1 MTKKFILAMFA
12 LSAVTFGS
20 FAANDKAPECR
31 KGRECN
37 QKVRC
42 EQKQCDRKA
51 RPCPN
56 PFEGLNLTESQNT
69 QLEALRASQPCG
81 KDSAGC
87 KRGER
92 KDKGQRPDCR
102 QGKRDCLAKVK
113 GILTPE
119 QYVTFLENSF
129 VNRGGRKADIHK
141 DGNRCRKHQAM
152 HNGNCNKGNRDKCD
166 RNKAMKD

>member
-1 MTKKFILAMFA
+1 MVCQFA

-81 KDSAGC
+81 KDSAAC
-87 KRGER
+87 KRG
-92 KDKGQRPDCR
+92 D
-102 QGKRDCLAKVK
+102 
-113 GILTPE
+113 
-119 QYVTFLENSF
+119 
-129 VNRGGRKADIHK
+129 RKADIHK
-141 DGNRCRKHQAM
+141 DGNRGRKHKAM
-152 HNGNCNKGNRDKCD
+152 HNGNCNNGNRDKCD
-166 RNKAMKD
+166 RNKAKKD

>member
-1 MTKKFILAMFA
+1 MVCQFA

-81 KDSAGC
+81 KDSAAC
-87 KRGER
+87 
-92 KDKGQRPDCR
+92 
-102 QGKRDCLAKVK
+102 
-113 GILTPE
+113 T
-119 QYVTFLENSF
+119 
-129 VNRGGRKADIHK
+129 
-141 DGNRCRKHQAM
+141 CRKVMAAT
-152 HNGNCNKGNRDKCD
+152 CWPF
-166 RNKAMKD
+166 AAWWS